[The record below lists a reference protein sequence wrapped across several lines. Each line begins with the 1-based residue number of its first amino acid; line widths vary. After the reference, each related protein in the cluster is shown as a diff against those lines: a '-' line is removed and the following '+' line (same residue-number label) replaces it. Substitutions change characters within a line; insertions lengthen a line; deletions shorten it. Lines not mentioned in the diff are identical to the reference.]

1 MKVKPRFRSKLAQID
16 EDDHESNITV
26 SVNASDSEEYELGI
40 KNDEDETNILTKFLV
55 IVR

>member
-40 KNDEDETNILTKFLV
+40 KNDEDETNVLTKFLV